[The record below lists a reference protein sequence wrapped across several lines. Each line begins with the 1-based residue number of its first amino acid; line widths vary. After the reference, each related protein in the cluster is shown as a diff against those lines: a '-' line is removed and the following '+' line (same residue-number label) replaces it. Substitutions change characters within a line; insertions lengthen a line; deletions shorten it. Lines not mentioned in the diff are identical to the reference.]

1 MDKYHGYI
9 GFAETVE
16 TAPDVW
22 EEQIIEREAQGDIL
36 KVSRRLVGASQLNDN
51 ITVSNKISILADPFA
66 YQNFHQIRYITWMG
80 AKWKVT
86 VVDVSYPRLI
96 LEIGGVYNGQT
107 GPERDLP

>member
-16 TAPDVW
+16 TAPDVC
-22 EEQIIEREAQGDIL
+22 EEQFIEREAQGDIL

-51 ITVSNKISILADPFA
+51 ITVNNKISILADPFA

-96 LEIGGVYNGQT
+96 LEIGGVYNGKT

>member
-9 GFAETVE
+9 GFAETIE
-16 TAPDVW
+16 TAPDVC

-36 KVSRRLVGASQLNDN
+36 KVSRRLVGADQLNDN

-96 LEIGGVYNGQT
+96 LEIGGVYNGKT

>member
-16 TAPDVW
+16 TAPDVC

-36 KVSRRLVGASQLNDN
+36 KVSRRLVGANQLNDN
-51 ITVSNKISILADPFA
+51 VTVSNKISILADPFA

-96 LEIGGVYNGQT
+96 LEIGGVYNGKT
-107 GPERDLP
+107 GPERNLP

>member
-1 MDKYHGYI
+1 MDKYYGYI

-16 TAPDVW
+16 TASDVW
-22 EEQIIEREAQGDIL
+22 EEQIVEREAQGDIL

-86 VVDVSYPRLI
+86 SVDVSYPRLI
-96 LEIGGVYNGQT
+96 LEIGGVHNGQT

>member
-9 GFAETVE
+9 GFAETIE

-22 EEQIIEREAQGDIL
+22 EEQIIEREAQGDIF

-96 LEIGGVYNGQT
+96 LEIGGVYNGKT